1 MKILVTGF
9 DPFGGEKVNP
19 SFEIIKK
26 LKSDIAGAQVIK
38 LEVPTV
44 FKKSIKLVE
53 EAIEKE
59 NPNIVLSIGQAG
71 GRAAISIERIA
82 INIDDAR
89 IQDNENNQPV
99 DLTIDPEGLPAYFAT
114 IPIKSI
120 VYAIKNQGIPAS
132 ISDSA
137 GTFVCNH
144 IMYGILNYIYK
155 NSLKIKS
162 GFIHIPF
169 LPEQVIDKANTPSMS
184 LEIMLMAIETAITA
198 IVTTD
203 EGINASEDSLC

>member
-19 SFEIIKK
+19 AFEVIKK
-26 LKSDIAGAQVIK
+26 LSSNIAGAQVIK

-44 FKKSIKLVE
+44 FKKSIELVE
-53 EAIEKE
+53 RIIEKE
-59 NPNIVLSIGQAG
+59 NPDIVLCIGQAG
-71 GRAAISIERIA
+71 GRASISIERIA

-89 IQDNENNQPV
+89 IPDNENNQPV
-99 DLTIDPEGLPAYFAT
+99 DLSIDSEGLPAHFAT

-120 VYAIKNQGIPAS
+120 AKAIKRQNIPAS

-155 NSLKIKS
+155 NNLDVKA

-169 LPEQVIDKANTPSMS
+169 LPEQVLDKTSMPSMS
-184 LEIMLMAIETAITA
+184 LDTMVKAIETAIIT
-198 IVTTD
+198 IVT
-203 EGINASEDSLC
+203 IY